1 LLGSGCS
8 GWSWIR
14 RCGARARGGP
24 GFAGARVELDS
35 LGVGV
40 LGLEPLGG
48 AAMLGVTKARE
59 GRVAPQVR
67 EVRRRWPRVTT
78 ADDRRRA
85 LGTGFRGMKGT
96 KEEIMF

>member
-1 LLGSGCS
+1 
-8 GWSWIR
+8 
-14 RCGARARGGP
+14 
-24 GFAGARVELDS
+24 VELDS

-67 EVRRRWPRVTT
+67 EVRRRPAAPVAAR
-78 ADDRRRA
+78 DD
-85 LGTGFRGMKGT
+85 G
-96 KEEIMF
+96 